1 MLYDSFGLITLEEE
15 RGFTISKRMKMQKID
30 LTTGNELSVISTLS
44 LPLIGSS
51 LLQFLYNFID
61 MLFVG
66 GLGSNAI
73 AAVGSASFYI
83 NLGYAVQ
90 AMIVMGGGIKIAHAM
105 GARNEKERS
114 AYIGSSLFLNTIIG
128 LITIIVLIFF
138 GNRLLNFLEL
148 NNREVQEMAYQY
160 LVISAIML
168 LFSYFNTFFIRMFSS
183 FGNNKQSFYISGF
196 GLILNII
203 LDPIFIYVLDWGV
216 AGAAIAT
223 LLAQIIMF
231 VLFVYIAREVL
242 WNRDIV
248 KTSMGQWGDIV
259 KLGLPMSLQR
269 VLFTAISILL
279 AKMIATYGTDAIA
292 AQKIGLQVESITY
305 IVMGSLSGAVSSFI
319 GQNFGAKKF
328 NRILKGY
335 RMSLVL
341 GSAYALITSLLFIFL
356 SEPLAQLF
364 TRDSVTITMTS
375 HYLIIIGLSQIFMA
389 MEIITTGVYSGIGLP
404 KIPAMIS
411 IVFTGLRIPLAYLL
425 TPILGLNGVW
435 WSIAISSFL
444 KGIISIVIF
453 QIIYMRRYKHA
464 L

>member
-1 MLYDSFGLITLEEE
+1 
-15 RGFTISKRMKMQKID
+15 MKKTD
-30 LTTGNELSVISTLS
+30 LTTGNELSVISALS

-73 AAVGSASFYI
+73 AAVGSASFFI
-83 NLGYAVQ
+83 NLGYAIQ

-105 GARNEKERS
+105 GGQKDKDRS
-114 AYIGSSLFLNTIIG
+114 AYIGSSLLLNMIIG
-128 LITIIVLIFF
+128 IITIIVLLFF
-138 GNRLLNFLEL
+138 GNHLLDFLEL
-148 NNREVQEMAYQY
+148 NNNEVQSMAYQY
-160 LVISAIML
+160 LVISAVML
-168 LFSYFNTFFIRMFSS
+168 FFAYYNTFFIRMFSS
-183 FGNNKQSFYISGF
+183 FGNNKQSFYISAF

-203 LDPIFIYVLDWGV
+203 LDPIFIYVFDWGV

-242 WNRDIV
+242 WNRDIL
-248 KTSMGQWGDIV
+248 KTNLQQWGDIL

-269 VLFTAISILL
+269 VLFTVISILL
-279 AKMIATYGTDAIA
+279 AKIIVSYGTDAVA
-292 AQKIGLQVESITY
+292 AQKIGLQMESITY

-328 NRILKGY
+328 KRILKGY

-341 GSAYALITSLLFIFL
+341 GCAYALMTSLIFIFF

-364 TRDSVTITMTS
+364 TRDIETVTMTS
-375 HYLIIIGLSQIFMA
+375 NYLIIIGLSQIFMA
-389 MEIITTGVYSGIGLP
+389 MEMITTGVYSGIGLP
-404 KIPAMIS
+404 KVPAVIS
-411 IVFTGLRIPLAYLL
+411 IVFTGFRIPLALLL

-444 KGIISIVIF
+444 KGILSIVLF
-453 QIIYMRRYKHA
+453 QIIYMRRYQHA